1 MKPIILTNGEHFAV
15 DVYSKAD
22 EPKLLGRETVT
33 LADLA
38 LARDET
44 WREAL
49 RAGKL
54 DERDACEFVLRV
66 LPGKISK
73 SGRMEEY
80 LVELSDGDNVYQ
92 RCFSIYSLAPV
103 ARRRAAALIDA
114 ETIPD
119 DGEYHF
125 GITSVPRT
133 ARDNGEADAAPKAK
147 VIQHSEP
154 LILEEAPLQEYL
166 AKSEAIPCDTAEPI
180 EEPEP
185 PLPVFFA
192 PGVWEAAFDC
202 ARRGGENESGGVLT
216 GRLLRDIHSPELF
229 MTVDACI
236 EAEFADEQKLSVTF
250 SGESWAKIREVLRF
264 RRKRMNRPNE
274 RILGAVHGH
283 NFLPSADSRGVRQCE
298 ACSVAKYCSRTTAV
312 ASTDDFE
319 WHRSVFGGGQPWAI
333 SLIWGYTAREK
344 DDWRLY
350 HVNDARLAARTARR
364 MTA

>member
-1 MKPIILTNGEHFAV
+1 MNPVILSNGEHLAV
-15 DVYSKAD
+15 DVYSQAD

-33 LADLA
+33 VPDLA

-49 RAGKL
+49 RVGKL
-54 DERDACEFVLRV
+54 DEREPCEFDLRV
-66 LPGKISK
+66 LPGKITK
-73 SGRMEEY
+73 AGRMEDY

-92 RCFSIYSLAPV
+92 RRFSISSLAPV
-103 ARRRAAALIDA
+103 ARRRAAALMKA

-125 GITSVPRT
+125 GLTSVPRSS
-133 ARDNGEADAAPKAK
+133 RDHGNGEVKSVAK

-154 LILEEAPLQEYL
+154 LILEEAPLAEFL
-166 AKSEAIPCDTAEPI
+166 ARSEAIPCDTAEAL
-180 EEPEP
+180 EEPES

-192 PGVWEAAFDC
+192 PGVWEAAREC

-216 GRLLRDIHSPELF
+216 GRLLRDAHSPELF
-229 MTVDACI
+229 MTIDACI

-312 ASTDDFE
+312 ASTDDFQ
-319 WHRSVFGGGQPWAI
+319 WHCSVFGGGQPWAI
-333 SLIWGYTAREK
+333 SLIWGYTARSE

-364 MTA
+364 LTI